1 MWNVVFIMF
10 DVAIVFSLLLLAVI
24 SLLRQGYKNSL
35 NQLFAGL
42 SIASAVWIMTNDLS
56 QNIVIPIHISI
67 YINYVA
73 YLFGLITAIFLLL
86 IITKLAGAHKFK
98 RLVDISLLP
107 LIIVCITCITPL
119 VVGGVVLQSSI
130 YEITWGPLVWL
141 YGISLLYVFGLI
153 AYEIRYGLRHAKG
166 IKRRQ
171 LVSIG
176 IGLLIA
182 IPPILL
188 FGFFI
193 PLITSAFW
201 VQKFATPPAV
211 IVVFSV
217 YYSVIRYHLLDIRL
231 AAIRTLTYVLS
242 LTVLVAI
249 YYTTA
254 IIISSI
260 FTNTNLIISQSP
272 LSISMQIGLLLLF
285 QPVKTFFDKITSKLF
300 YRDYYEID
308 EFFTRFNRI
317 LTSTTDLR
325 TLLEQVT
332 IEIAATIK
340 SEQAFFFIH
349 TSGDHYIT
357 AGTKRHIQL
366 SKNDIIKLQN
376 VRGKKNEIIIASLL
390 DEDDPVR
397 RLMFRH
403 GLELILPLTQSDI
416 VGYLCLGRHR
426 TSHYT
431 TRDIKI
437 LSTIADEL
445 VIAIQNTMSIED
457 VRTSNLMLRQIDK
470 VKDEFV
476 SVASHELRTP
486 MTVIR
491 GYINLLQREQ
501 LGPVNEKQQEIL
513 SKMSHNTKT
522 LIELVNDML
531 DLSKLEANK
540 LEVQISDNSV
550 NDLIDKAFEKI
561 RVLYDEK
568 GIVLNYKG
576 SDIKIKTDPE
586 KFERIVLNLLSNAY
600 KFTPTG
606 GKVTVSSTIDHIEK
620 IITICVTDT
629 GSGIPAESLDSLFRK
644 FSQVENYLQRQT
656 GGTGLGLAICK
667 QLVNRLGGIIWVKS
681 TIGTGSQFYFTMP
694 IASNNDT
701 DTVS

>member
-1 MWNVVFIMF
+1 MWNAVFLLLDI
-10 DVAIVFSLLLLAVI
+10 AIVIGLLLLAII
-24 SLLRQGYKNSL
+24 SLFRQGYKNSL
-35 NQLFAGL
+35 NRLFASL
-42 SIASAVWIMTNDLS
+42 SIAAAVWIMANDQS
-56 QNIVIPIHISI
+56 QNIDIPSHISI
-67 YINYVA
+67 FFNYAA
-73 YLFGLITAIFLLL
+73 YSFGLITSIFLLL
-86 IITKLAGAHKFK
+86 IITRLAGAHKFK

-107 LIIVCITCITPL
+107 LIIVCIICVTPL
-119 VVGGVVLQSSI
+119 VVGGVVPQGNTYGI
-130 YEITWGPLVWL
+130 IWGPLVWL
-141 YGISLLYVFGLI
+141 FSISLLYTFGLI
-153 AYEIRYGLRHAKG
+153 SYEIRYGLRHAKG
-166 IKRRQ
+166 TKRRQ
-171 LVSIG
+171 LVSIS

-188 FGFFI
+188 FSFFI
-193 PLITSAFW
+193 PLLTGAFW
-201 VQKFATPPAV
+201 VIRFGTTPAV
-211 IVVFSV
+211 VVVFSV

-231 AAIRTLTYVLS
+231 AAVRTLTYVLS
-242 LTVLVAI
+242 LTVLVTI

-254 IIISSI
+254 IIISNI
-260 FTNTNLIISQSP
+260 FTDTNLAISQSP
-272 LSISMQIGLLLLF
+272 LSISMQVGLLLLF

-317 LTSTTDLR
+317 LSSTTDLR
-325 TLLEQVT
+325 TLLEQAT
-332 IEIAATIK
+332 NEIATTIK

-349 TSGDHYIT
+349 TSEDHFIT
-357 AGTKRHIQL
+357 AGTKNHIQL
-366 SKNDIIKLQN
+366 SKNDIMQLQN
-376 VRGKKNEIIIASLL
+376 VRGKKNEIIIATLL
-390 DEDDPVR
+390 DEDDPVHK
-397 RLMFRH
+397 LMFRH

-431 TRDIKI
+431 ARDIKM

-501 LGPVNEKQQEIL
+501 LGPVNDEQQEIL
-513 SKMSHNTKT
+513 GKMSHNVKT
-522 LIELVNDML
+522 LIDLVNDML

-561 RVLYDEK
+561 RVLYDGK
-568 GIVLNYKG
+568 GITLEYKG
-576 SDIKIKTDPE
+576 SDVNIKTDPE

-620 IITICVTDT
+620 IITICVADT
-629 GSGIPAESLDSLFRK
+629 GVGIPAESLDSLFRK